1 MHRIENLIHHS
12 PDILRNTHTHTHTHS
27 HSLKSAFKGKRTVCY
42 DYHYHNHYL
51 SFSLALLA
59 YGSFITYRYYSFTG
73 SVYGI
78 STRSYQATILDVPF
92 RTQSITLT
100 PASLLT
106 TQGSGRW
113 RGGEAFWDQRTC
125 ACLIAIITRVLLSL
139 LYLQEKI

>member
-113 RGGEAFWDQRTC
+113 RGRGRRSETNVPA
-125 ACLIAIITRVLLSL
+125 LVSL
-139 LYLQEKI
+139 QS